1 MRYRILVRSS
11 LRLAHVRSTSGISTE
26 SRSVHHEHVWQLNFP
41 LRNCRFVIDFE
52 APKLSMQCQGLGVK
66 RFRILGFDSILII
79 DSRYMLIQLIRLF
92 NGQIHETTNYA
103 YAFWQR
109 EDHKQ
114 VIAIPFWMKQSKMWK
129 TRCIM
134 SCGNIDKHWLHF
146 WEFFT
151 FLLIGPLVLRQ
162 IGRASCRERV

>member
-1 MRYRILVRSS
+1 
-11 LRLAHVRSTSGISTE
+11 
-26 SRSVHHEHVWQLNFP
+26 
-41 LRNCRFVIDFE
+41 
-52 APKLSMQCQGLGVK
+52 MQCQGLGVK

-114 VIAIPFWMKQSKMWK
+114 VIGIPFWMKQSKM
-129 TRCIM
+129 
-134 SCGNIDKHWLHF
+134 
-146 WEFFT
+146 
-151 FLLIGPLVLRQ
+151 
-162 IGRASCRERV
+162 